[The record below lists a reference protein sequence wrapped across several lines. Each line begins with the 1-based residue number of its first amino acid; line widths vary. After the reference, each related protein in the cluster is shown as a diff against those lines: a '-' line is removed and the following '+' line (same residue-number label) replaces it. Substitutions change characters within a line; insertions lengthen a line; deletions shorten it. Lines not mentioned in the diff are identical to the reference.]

1 MKSISKNIN
10 SDISQK
16 LFYLIVLILF
26 LRIDLVFL
34 NNTPTGGDMGA
45 HIVAIDTFI
54 KDFMPNFQI
63 SGWSNDWFAGYPL
76 YYFYFPLPA
85 IITFF
90 LDVIFPFGVAFK
102 LMVVISTI
110 LVVYS
115 LEKLFRKD
123 SNKLS
128 SIGATAGLFYVFT
141 ESFTIYGGNLAS
153 TLAGQFSFAYSL
165 AFGNLAIF
173 YLIKSNNK
181 FRFSISSIFLSL
193 CLLSHLIPFIIYIPI
208 YGFYWLF
215 KKENINQKILSITIF
230 LALVSRWSI
239 SLFMNLEFTTN
250 MSYTPFTQLEDL
262 IKEDILPGIFI
273 CLALMIAKS
282 KDLIKYKSLNLF
294 ELYLVI
300 SSILLYFFVP
310 EGALW
315 NGRLVPF
322 FNLGIIF
329 IMFKVIEI
337 FVEDLNLYQ
346 QGIHI
351 LTILF
356 LIGTIYCLYI
366 FYDRWSSNESYLN
379 LYIPIIFLISI
390 FAILNLKNVEIQI
403 NLLLVSI
410 IFSTVSFLPHWLNWN
425 FTGYEGKNDWTQIE
439 NLYSKLADLEPGR
452 IMWEPNSDMNKYGT
466 PMTLMTIPYF
476 TEHTSM
482 EGLYFDSSIT
492 TPFHFISVS
501 GLAKRPSNPVGGLS
515 YINNQFD
522 QGVEHLNHLG
532 VDYFISYTEEIESK
546 AMDSEKLILL
556 FSSEPFSVFKVNS
569 SKVEL
574 IYQDIKIFSKASTQ
588 DGILSSILRDTDINN
603 FFDKAYESFNE
614 LDKKRV
620 IEVSNGMNIVSSKKN
635 DLQITDLNITNN
647 KISFF
652 TDSPGELHLIKV
664 SYFPNWKI
672 TNGKGP
678 FRTSPS
684 FMSVIP
690 DNKYVEITFEK
701 TIVEKNSFYFSIFSL
716 LLSLIIFIRLKQNVK
731 KT

>member
-230 LALVSRWSI
+230 LALVSRWFI

-603 FFDKAYESFNE
+603 FFDKAYESFDE

>member
-16 LFYLIVLILF
+16 LFYLLVLVLF
-26 LRIDLVFL
+26 LRIDLVFQ

-54 KDFMPNFQI
+54 KDFIPNFQI

-85 IITFF
+85 VITFF
-90 LDVIFPFGVAFK
+90 LDLIFPFGVAFK
-102 LMVVISTI
+102 LMVVISSI

-115 LEKLFRKD
+115 IEKLFSKD
-123 SNKLS
+123 LNKFS
-128 SIGATAGLFYVFT
+128 TIGATAGLFFVLT

-165 AFGNLAIF
+165 AFANLSIF

-181 FRFSISSIFLSL
+181 FRFPISSIFLSL

-208 YGFYWLF
+208 YGFYWLIN
-215 KKENINQKILSITIF
+215 KENMNQKILSITIF
-230 LALVSRWSI
+230 LGLVFRWFV

-250 MSYTPFTQLEDL
+250 MSYTPFTRLEDL
-262 IKEDILPGIFI
+262 IKEDILPVIFI
-273 CLALMIAKS
+273 CLALIIAKF

-329 IMFKVIEI
+329 IMFKAIEI

-346 QGIHI
+346 QGISI

-366 FYDRWSSNESYLN
+366 FYDRWSSNQSYLN
-379 LYIPIIFLISI
+379 LYIPIIFLIGI

-522 QGVEHLNHLG
+522 QGVEYLNDLG
-532 VDYFISYTEEIESK
+532 VDYFISYTEEIKTKAINSK
-546 AMDSEKLILL
+546 KLILL

-574 IYQDIKIFSKASTQ
+574 IYQDVDIFSKASTQ
-588 DGILSSILRDTDINN
+588 DGILSSIFRDTDIDN
-603 FFDKAYESFNE
+603 FFEKAYESFDE

-620 IEVSNGMNIVSSKKN
+620 VEVSNDISIKPSNKN
-635 DLQITDLNITNN
+635 DLQITDLIIMND

-664 SYFPNWKI
+664 SYFPNWTI

-690 DNKYVEITFEK
+690 DNEYVEIIFEK
-701 TIVEKNSFYFSIFSL
+701 TSVEKNSFYFSLFSL
-716 LLSLIIFIRLKQNVK
+716 ILSLIIFIRLKRNDK

>member
-230 LALVSRWSI
+230 LALVSRWFI

-403 NLLLVSI
+403 NLLLLSI

-588 DGILSSILRDTDINN
+588 DGILSSILRDTDIDN
-603 FFDKAYESFNE
+603 FFDKAYESFDE

>member
-230 LALVSRWSI
+230 LALVSRWFI

-588 DGILSSILRDTDINN
+588 DGILSSILRDTDIDN
-603 FFDKAYESFNE
+603 FFDKAYESFDE

-690 DNKYVEITFEK
+690 DNKYVEIRFEK

>member
-10 SDISQK
+10 TDISQK
-16 LFYLIVLILF
+16 LFYLIVLVLF
-26 LRIDLVFL
+26 LRIDLVFQ

-54 KDFMPNFQI
+54 KDFIPNFQI

-85 IITFF
+85 VITFF
-90 LDVIFPFGVAFK
+90 LDLIFPFGVAFK
-102 LMVVISTI
+102 LMVVISSI

-115 LEKLFRKD
+115 IEKLFSKD
-123 SNKLS
+123 LNKFS
-128 SIGATAGLFYVFT
+128 TIGATAGLFFVLT

-165 AFGNLAIF
+165 AFANLSIF

-181 FRFSISSIFLSL
+181 FRFPISSIFLSL
-193 CLLSHLIPFIIYIPI
+193 CLLSHLIPFLIYIPI
-208 YGFYWLF
+208 YGFYWLIN
-215 KKENINQKILSITIF
+215 KENMNQKILSITIF
-230 LALVSRWSI
+230 LALVFRWFV

-250 MSYTPFTQLEDL
+250 MSYTPFTRLEDL
-262 IKEDILPGIFI
+262 IKEDILPVIFI
-273 CLALMIAKS
+273 CLALIIAKF

-329 IMFKVIEI
+329 IMFKAIEI

-346 QGIHI
+346 QGIII

-356 LIGTIYCLYI
+356 FIGTIYCLYI
-366 FYDRWSSNESYLN
+366 FYDRWSSNQSYLN
-379 LYIPIIFLISI
+379 LYIPIIFLIGI

-522 QGVEHLNHLG
+522 QGVEYLYDLG
-532 VDYFISYTEEIESK
+532 VDYFISYTEEIKTKAINSK
-546 AMDSEKLILL
+546 KLILL

-574 IYQDIKIFSKASTQ
+574 IYQDVDIFSKASTQ
-588 DGILSSILRDTDINN
+588 DGILSSIFRDTEIDN
-603 FFDKAYESFNE
+603 FFKKAYESFDE
-614 LDKKRV
+614 LDKKRIV
-620 IEVSNGMNIVSSKKN
+620 EVSNDISIKPSNKN
-635 DLQITDLNITNN
+635 DLQITDLIIMND

-664 SYFPNWKI
+664 SYFPNWTI

-690 DNKYVEITFEK
+690 DNEYVEILFEK
-701 TIVEKNSFYFSIFSL
+701 TSVEKNSFYFSLFSL
-716 LLSLIIFIRLKQNVK
+716 ILSLIIFIRLKRNDK

>member
-230 LALVSRWSI
+230 LALVSRWFI

-250 MSYTPFTQLEDL
+250 MSYTPFTQLGDL

-329 IMFKVIEI
+329 IMFKAIEI

-574 IYQDIKIFSKASTQ
+574 IYQDINIFSKASTQ
-588 DGILSSILRDTDINN
+588 DGILSSIFRDTDINN
-603 FFDKAYESFNE
+603 FFDKAYESFDE

-690 DNKYVEITFEK
+690 DNNYVEITFEK

-716 LLSLIIFIRLKQNVK
+716 LLSLIIFIRLKQNA
-731 KT
+731 

>member
-230 LALVSRWSI
+230 LALVSRWFI

-532 VDYFISYTEEIESK
+532 VDYFISYTEEIENK

-588 DGILSSILRDTDINN
+588 DGILSSILRDTDIDN
-603 FFDKAYESFNE
+603 FFDKAYESFDE

>member
-1 MKSISKNIN
+1 M
-10 SDISQK
+10 
-16 LFYLIVLILF
+16 
-26 LRIDLVFL
+26 
-34 NNTPTGGDMGA
+34 
-45 HIVAIDTFI
+45 
-54 KDFMPNFQI
+54 
-63 SGWSNDWFAGYPL
+63 
-76 YYFYFPLPA
+76 
-85 IITFF
+85 
-90 LDVIFPFGVAFK
+90 
-102 LMVVISTI
+102 
-110 LVVYS
+110 
-115 LEKLFRKD
+115 
-123 SNKLS
+123 
-128 SIGATAGLFYVFT
+128 
-141 ESFTIYGGNLAS
+141 
-153 TLAGQFSFAYSL
+153 
-165 AFGNLAIF
+165 
-173 YLIKSNNK
+173 
-181 FRFSISSIFLSL
+181 
-193 CLLSHLIPFIIYIPI
+193 
-208 YGFYWLF
+208 
-215 KKENINQKILSITIF
+215 
-230 LALVSRWSI
+230 
-239 SLFMNLEFTTN
+239 
-250 MSYTPFTQLEDL
+250 
-262 IKEDILPGIFI
+262 
-273 CLALMIAKS
+273 
-282 KDLIKYKSLNLF
+282 
-294 ELYLVI
+294 
-300 SSILLYFFVP
+300 
-310 EGALW
+310 
-315 NGRLVPF
+315 
-322 FNLGIIF
+322 
-329 IMFKVIEI
+329 
-337 FVEDLNLYQ
+337 
-346 QGIHI
+346 
-351 LTILF
+351 
-356 LIGTIYCLYI
+356 
-366 FYDRWSSNESYLN
+366 
-379 LYIPIIFLISI
+379 ISI

-588 DGILSSILRDTDINN
+588 DGILSSILRDTDIDN
-603 FFDKAYESFNE
+603 FFDKAYESFDE

>member
-230 LALVSRWSI
+230 LALVLRWFI

-250 MSYTPFTQLEDL
+250 MSYTPFTELEDL

-273 CLALMIAKS
+273 CLALMIAKA

-390 FAILNLKNVEIQI
+390 FAILNLKNIEIQI

-574 IYQDIKIFSKASTQ
+574 IYQDIKFFSKASTQ

-603 FFDKAYESFNE
+603 FFDKAYESFDE

-620 IEVSNGMNIVSSKKN
+620 IEVSNGLNIVSSKKN

-690 DNKYVEITFEK
+690 DTKYVEITFEK

>member
-230 LALVSRWSI
+230 LALVSRWFI

-588 DGILSSILRDTDINN
+588 DGILSSILRDTDIDN
-603 FFDKAYESFNE
+603 FFDKAYESFDE

-678 FRTSPS
+678 YRTSPS

>member
-26 LRIDLVFL
+26 LRIDLVFQ

-90 LDVIFPFGVAFK
+90 LDLIFPFGVAFK
-102 LMVVISTI
+102 LMIIISSI
-110 LVVYS
+110 IVVYS
-115 LEKLFRKD
+115 IEKLLRKD
-123 SNKLS
+123 SNRFS
-128 SIGATAGLFYVFT
+128 SFGASAGLFYIFT

-165 AFGNLAIF
+165 AFANLSIF

-181 FRFSISSIFLSL
+181 LRFPISSFFLSL
-193 CLLSHLIPFIIYIPI
+193 CLLSHIIPFIIYLPI
-208 YGFYWLF
+208 YGFYWLL
-215 KKENINQKILSITIF
+215 KKGDFNQKIISITIF
-230 LALVSRWSI
+230 FALVSRWFA
-239 SLFMNLEFTTN
+239 SLFINLEFTTN
-250 MSYTPFTQLEDL
+250 MSYTPFSRLEDL
-262 IKEDILPGIFI
+262 IKEDILPIIFI
-273 CLALMIAKS
+273 LVALIISKL
-282 KDLIKYKSLNLF
+282 KDLIKYKSFNLF

-315 NGRLVPF
+315 NGRLIPF
-322 FNLGIIF
+322 FNIGVIF
-329 IMFKVIEI
+329 ILFKAIEI
-337 FVEDLNLYQ
+337 FVDDLNLYQ
-346 QGIHI
+346 QGINV
-351 LTILF
+351 LTTIF
-356 LIGTIYCLYI
+356 FTGTIYCLYI
-366 FYDRWSSNESYLN
+366 FYDKWSSNQSYLN
-379 LYIPIIFLISI
+379 LYIPIIFLISL
-390 FAILNLKNVEIQI
+390 FAIFNFRNVVIQI
-403 NLLLVSI
+403 NVLIVSI
-410 IFSTVSFLPHWLNWN
+410 VLSTVSFLPHWLNWN
-425 FTGYEGKNDWTQIE
+425 FTGYEGKNQWSEIE
-439 NLYSKLADLEPGR
+439 NLYSKLENLEPGR

-476 TEHTSM
+476 TNHTSM
-482 EGLYFDSSIT
+482 EGLYFDSSVT

-522 QGVEHLNHLG
+522 QGVEYLNDLG
-532 VDYFISYTEEIESK
+532 IDYFISYTEEIEIK
-546 AMDSEKLILL
+546 AMNSQKLTLL

-574 IYQDIKIFSKASTQ
+574 IYQDIEIFSKVNTQ
-588 DGILSSILRDTDINN
+588 DGILSSIFRDTDINN
-603 FFDKAYESFNE
+603 FFEKAYESFDE
-614 LDKKRV
+614 LDNKRV
-620 IEVSNGMNIVSSKKN
+620 IEVTNGTLIESSKRN
-635 DLQITDLNITNN
+635 DLQIADLNITNER
-647 KISFF
+647 ISFF
-652 TDSPGELHLIKV
+652 TNSPGELHLIKV
-664 SYFPNWKI
+664 SYFPNWTI
-672 TNGKGP
+672 SNGKGP

-690 DNKYVEITFEK
+690 NEEYVEINFEK
-701 TIVEKNSFYFSIFSL
+701 TPIEKNSFYFSIFSL
-716 LLSLIIFIRLKQNVK
+716 LLSLIIFIKLKQNDK

>member
-230 LALVSRWSI
+230 LALVSRWFI

-588 DGILSSILRDTDINN
+588 DGILSSILRDTDIDN

-690 DNKYVEITFEK
+690 DNKYVEIRFEK

>member
-102 LMVVISTI
+102 LMVVISII

-230 LALVSRWSI
+230 LALVSRWFI

-273 CLALMIAKS
+273 CIALMIAKS

-532 VDYFISYTEEIESK
+532 IDYFISYTEEIESK
-546 AMDSEKLILL
+546 AMDSEKLIFL

-574 IYQDIKIFSKASTQ
+574 IYQDINIFSKASTQ

-603 FFDKAYESFNE
+603 FFDKAYKSFDE
-614 LDKKRV
+614 LDKRRV

>member
-230 LALVSRWSI
+230 LALVSRWFI

-322 FNLGIIF
+322 FNLGIVF
-329 IMFKVIEI
+329 MMFKAIEI

-346 QGIHI
+346 QGISI

-366 FYDRWSSNESYLN
+366 FYDRWSSNQSYLN
-379 LYIPIIFLISI
+379 LYIPIIFLISV

-588 DGILSSILRDTDINN
+588 DGILSSILRDTDIDN
-603 FFDKAYESFNE
+603 FFDKAYESFDE

>member
-16 LFYLIVLILF
+16 LFYLIVLVLF
-26 LRIDLVFL
+26 LRIDLVFQ

-54 KDFMPNFQI
+54 KDFIPNFQI

-85 IITFF
+85 VITFF
-90 LDVIFPFGVAFK
+90 LDLIFPFGVAFK
-102 LMVVISTI
+102 LMVVISSI

-115 LEKLFRKD
+115 IEKLFSKD
-123 SNKLS
+123 LNKFS
-128 SIGATAGLFYVFT
+128 TIGATAGLFFVLT

-165 AFGNLAIF
+165 AFANLSIF

-181 FRFSISSIFLSL
+181 FRFPISSIFLSF

-208 YGFYWLF
+208 YAFYWLIN
-215 KKENINQKILSITIF
+215 KENMNQKILSITIF
-230 LALVSRWSI
+230 LALVFRWFV

-250 MSYTPFTQLEDL
+250 MSYTPFTRLEDL
-262 IKEDILPGIFI
+262 IKEDILPVIFI
-273 CLALMIAKS
+273 CLALIIAKF

-329 IMFKVIEI
+329 IMFKAIEI

-346 QGIHI
+346 QGIII

-356 LIGTIYCLYI
+356 FIGTIYCLYI
-366 FYDRWSSNESYLN
+366 FYDRWSSNQSYLN
-379 LYIPIIFLISI
+379 LYIPIIFLIGI

-522 QGVEHLNHLG
+522 QGVEYLNDLG
-532 VDYFISYTEEIESK
+532 VDYFISYTEEIKTKAINSK
-546 AMDSEKLILL
+546 KLILL

-574 IYQDIKIFSKASTQ
+574 IYQDVDIFSKASTQ
-588 DGILSSILRDTDINN
+588 DGILSSIFRDTDIDN
-603 FFDKAYESFNE
+603 FFEKAYQSFDE

-620 IEVSNGMNIVSSKKN
+620 VEVSNDISIKSSNKN
-635 DLQITDLNITNN
+635 DLQITDLIIMND

-664 SYFPNWKI
+664 SYFPNWTI

-690 DNKYVEITFEK
+690 DNEYVEIIFEK
-701 TIVEKNSFYFSIFSL
+701 TSVEKNSFYFSLFSL
-716 LLSLIIFIRLKQNVK
+716 ILSLIIFIRLKRNDK

>member
-1 MKSISKNIN
+1 MKLISKNIN

-322 FNLGIIF
+322 FNLGIVF
-329 IMFKVIEI
+329 MMFKAIEI

-603 FFDKAYESFNE
+603 FFDKAYESFDE

>member
-230 LALVSRWSI
+230 LALVSRWFI

-329 IMFKVIEI
+329 ITFKVIEI

-603 FFDKAYESFNE
+603 FFDKAYESFDE

-652 TDSPGELHLIKV
+652 TNSPGELHLIKV

>member
-452 IMWEPNSDMNKYGT
+452 IIWEPNSDMNKYGT
-466 PMTLMTIPYF
+466 PMALMTIPYF

-603 FFDKAYESFNE
+603 FFDKAYESFDE

-690 DNKYVEITFEK
+690 DNKYVEITFEN
-701 TIVEKNSFYFSIFSL
+701 TVAEKNSFYFSIFSL